1 MEGGGRRRERRQ
13 VKMDKKRDRRRMAR
27 IDRGEQESN
36 LHSPSSNFQSSPS
49 TLQSPSSWVGCEP
62 WRFDGV
68 KWVPQN
74 PRPRKQIRS
83 YRDLDVYNLAYTLA
97 MEIFHLTARF
107 PKEERYAL
115 VDQMRR
121 SSRSVCSNIVEGFA
135 KRRHEAVFKN
145 SLNDSLGE
153 SEETKLWLDFS
164 LDCEYIAVDEH
175 KRLIIG
181 YEQVSPMLWT
191 LMTTWQSFQ

>member
-1 MEGGGRRRERRQ
+1 M
-13 VKMDKKRDRRRMAR
+13 
-27 IDRGEQESN
+27 
-36 LHSPSSNFQSSPS
+36 
-49 TLQSPSSWVGCEP
+49 
-62 WRFDGV
+62 

-97 MEIFHLTARF
+97 MEIFYLTARF

-121 SSRSVCSNIVEGFA
+121 SSRNVCSNIVEGFA

-164 LDCEYIAVDEH
+164 LDCRYISADEH
-175 KRLIIG
+175 RKLTIG